1 VAVNFIDRIS
11 RSTRRNLHWLSAK
24 ATAKNYVN
32 NVVYCIKFCRT
43 DCLYPNSFV
52 FVLVFVFLNNS
63 VSRVP
68 LSAFREHG
76 RRRRRRGMRERI
88 FSHFLAKNQSILR
101 KYHSSCNRYF
111 NKPHKNLSM
120 PVFNICISK
129 PQQNLVT
136 TGSCFH
142 SAQNSIRRIFLIRT
156 DILLS

>member
-43 DCLYPNSFV
+43 DCLYPNSF
-52 FVLVFVFLNNS
+52 FFFFLNNS

-101 KYHSSCNRYF
+101 KYHSSCNIYF
-111 NKPHKNLSM
+111 SKPHKNLSM